1 MASTAH
7 YIVSPEWAAENPG
20 LAFFQ
25 TAFDCSPL
33 MAAIME
39 SASFRLLYANPSVSR
54 LLGYSVSELSSVSRF
69 FLDNMD
75 KQAQDELLQKLQALG
90 SEEFVNTVLN
100 IRNAVGHWMQLRVS
114 FTAFRRDT
122 NHAPVSY
129 LAIAE
134 DVSSRMGVDRQ
145 RARLEQMVKL
155 AEEHFQFG
163 KWEYNLDTRQHY
175 LTDGIYDI
183 LDLPES
189 DERIHFDPRD
199 FLSFLLDGGAEKIT
213 QRVKQSIESGEAFSE
228 EANMQTRNGVI
239 KRLRIYI
246 KPMRAEDQHV
256 HKLLGIIWDITEEY
270 QTREKLRKSTIQLSD
285 AEQLLQFGTWEW
297 DMAEGLVKWSENFW
311 NLLEYP
317 YAAHV
322 QDWIP
327 IDRFYQH
334 IQPED
339 KVEMKERETRTVRQM
354 TANEDIDVQEFR
366 LRTFEGNFRY
376 FISSTRVIARDAQGN
391 PVKAIGYSADVT
403 DMKNIQHNLEK
414 KISEIKRAYE
424 ETEQFSYVASHDL
437 QEPLRKVTAFG
448 ERLKTRCGANFDQDC
463 QMYLDRMMDATGR
476 MRLLID
482 NLLTLSRTKR
492 AQDHFVQVDLGKIL
506 SEAMVDIDLKI
517 HEKSA
522 QIHVGE
528 MPVVEG
534 IPTQLHQL
542 FQNILLNALKF
553 SKNDIAPE
561 IEVRSS
567 LMNARQMQNSLLDE
581 RQEYALIS
589 IQDNGIG
596 FEPQYA
602 DTIFSPFKKLHSRSE
617 YEGTGIGLA
626 ICKKVVQNHGGAL
639 WAESLPGKGATFY
652 IALPKTQTWE

>member
-7 YIVSPEWAAENPG
+7 HIVSPEWAAENPG

-25 TAFDCSPL
+25 AAFEHSPL
-33 MAAIME
+33 LAAIME
-39 SASFRLLYANPSVSR
+39 SASFRLLYANPRVVS
-54 LLGYSVSELSSVSRF
+54 LFGYSASELASPLRF
-69 FLDNMD
+69 FLDNME
-75 KQAQDELLQKLQALG
+75 KQAQDELLQKLQSLG

-100 IRNAVGHWMQLRVS
+100 IRDASGQWMQLRVS
-114 FTAFRRDT
+114 FTAFRRDA

-134 DVSSRMGVDRQ
+134 DISSRMGIDRQ
-145 RARLEQMVKL
+145 RGRLEQMVKL

-163 KWEYNLDTRQHY
+163 KWEYNLDTRHHY

-183 LDLPES
+183 ADLLQGA
-189 DERIHFDPRD
+189 DRTDFDPRD
-199 FLSFLLDGGAEKIT
+199 FLKLLLDGDDEKVI
-213 QRVKQSIESGEAFSE
+213 QRVKQCIHSGEAFSE
-228 EANMQTRNGVI
+228 EVNMQTHTGVI
-239 KRLRIYI
+239 KRLRIYV
-246 KPMRAEDQHV
+246 KPMRAEDQHI
-256 HKLLGIIWDITEEY
+256 HKLLGVVWDITEEY

-297 DMAEGLVKWSENFW
+297 DMSEGLVKWSENFW

-317 YAAHV
+317 YTAHV
-322 QDWIP
+322 QDWMP

-339 KVEMKERETRTVRQM
+339 KVEMKERETHSVRQM

-366 LRTFEGNFRY
+366 LRTFEGNVRY

-448 ERLKTRCGANFDQDC
+448 ERLKTRCGANFDEDC

-492 AQDHFVQVDLGKIL
+492 TKDLFVQVDLGKIL
-506 SEAMVDIDLKI
+506 TEVMLDVDLKI

-528 MPVVEG
+528 MPVIEG
-534 IPTQLHQL
+534 IPTQLQQL

-553 SKNDIAPE
+553 SKSDIAPE

-567 LMNARQMQNSLLDE
+567 LMDARQMQNSLLDE
-581 RQEYALIS
+581 RQEYVLIS
-589 IQDNGIG
+589 IRDNGIG

-602 DTIFSPFKKLHSRSE
+602 ETIFSPFKKLHSRSE

-639 WAESLPGKGATFY
+639 WAESLPGEGATFY
-652 IALPKTQTWE
+652 IALPKTQAWE